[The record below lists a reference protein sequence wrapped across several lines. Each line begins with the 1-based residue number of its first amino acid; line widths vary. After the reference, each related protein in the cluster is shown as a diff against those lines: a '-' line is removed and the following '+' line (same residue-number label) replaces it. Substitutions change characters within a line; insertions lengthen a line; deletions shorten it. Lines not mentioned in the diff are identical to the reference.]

1 MPIYTDITDDFGRE
15 VVQTINGDL
24 ATYSVREGGV
34 ERFKVEVPESRPLP
48 LVLMTINSMG
58 PG

>member
-15 VVQTINGDL
+15 VVQIINGEL

-34 ERFKVEVPESRPLP
+34 ERFKVEVSIDRPIP
-48 LVLMTINSMG
+48 LVLMTINAMG